1 MIYKMVFL
9 DHPHGPKVLKQLELL
24 RRPGWIELL
33 RRPDKEWALQ
43 QLWASRELAVAR
55 TLLAAATIT
64 AVMVHLTSLS
74 NLTFPSPQNSHLART
89 VDLTLN
95 CAFVYYSYTCLIR
108 MVEQCWV
115 FCVCEDTFSLEKSV
129 GSNNYKAWQ
138 ADGYHGGRDLDR
150 TEGKL
155 PYCATT

>member
-1 MIYKMVFL
+1 MA
-9 DHPHGPKVLKQLELL
+9 L
-24 RRPGWIELL
+24 RCWSNLNCWGGLAKN
-33 RRPDKEWALQ
+33 DKEWALQ

-64 AVMVHLTSLS
+64 SGGMGHLTSLS
-74 NLTFPSPQNSHLART
+74 NLTFPSPQNLHLART

-95 CAFVYYSYTCLIR
+95 CAFVYYFYTCLIR

-115 FCVCEDTFSLEKSV
+115 FCNCVNIFSLEPGV